1 MVNNPK
7 DIQKTLKEMKGI
19 KKEELDQAL
28 KEVDRAFEELRIEE
42 LKTKEKIIERRDYRM
57 KLKMVL
63 VMLITLVSVFAAI
76 FVSTIY
82 TGFVAPY
89 LIGIFTPIILSV
101 IYNFEPKN
109 KTGKK

>member
-28 KEVDRAFEELRIEE
+28 KKLDRAFEE

-109 KTGKK
+109 KTGKSR

>member
-7 DIQKTLKEMKGI
+7 DIQKTLKEIKGI

-28 KEVDRAFEELRIEE
+28 KEIDRAFEKLE
-42 LKTKEKIIERRDYRM
+42 TNEKIIERRDYRM

-76 FVSTIY
+76 FISTIY

>member
-7 DIQKTLKEMKGI
+7 DIQKTLKEMKEI
-19 KKEELDQAL
+19 KKEEL
-28 KEVDRAFEELRIEE
+28 DRAFEELRIEE

-76 FVSTIY
+76 FISTIY

-89 LIGIFTPIILSV
+89 LIGIFPPIILSV

>member
-19 KKEELDQAL
+19 KKEELDQEL
-28 KEVDRAFEELRIEE
+28 KELDRAFEE

-109 KTGKK
+109 KTGKSR

>member
-7 DIQKTLKEMKGI
+7 DIQKTLKEIKGI

-28 KEVDRAFEELRIEE
+28 KEIDRAFEKLE
-42 LKTKEKIIERRDYRM
+42 TNEKIIERRDYRM

-76 FVSTIY
+76 FISTIY

-109 KTGKK
+109 KTGKSR

>member
-7 DIQKTLKEMKGI
+7 DTQKTLKEMKGI

-28 KEVDRAFEELRIEE
+28 KELDRAFEE

-109 KTGKK
+109 KTGKSR

>member
-28 KEVDRAFEELRIEE
+28 KELDRAFEE

-76 FVSTIY
+76 FISTIY

-89 LIGIFTPIILSV
+89 LIGIFTAIILSV

-109 KTGKK
+109 KTGKSR

>member
-19 KKEELDQAL
+19 KKKELDQAL
-28 KEVDRAFEELRIEE
+28 KELDRAFEE

-109 KTGKK
+109 KTGKSR

>member
-28 KEVDRAFEELRIEE
+28 KEVDRAFEEL
-42 LKTKEKIIERRDYRM
+42 KTKEKIIERRDYRM

-76 FVSTIY
+76 FISTIY

>member
-28 KEVDRAFEELRIEE
+28 KELDRAFEE

-89 LIGIFTPIILSV
+89 LIGMFTPIILSV

-109 KTGKK
+109 KTGKSR

>member
-19 KKEELDQAL
+19 KKEELDQVL
-28 KEVDRAFEELRIEE
+28 KELDRAFEE

-109 KTGKK
+109 KTGKSR

>member
-28 KEVDRAFEELRIEE
+28 KELDRAFEE

-57 KLKMVL
+57 KLKMFL

-109 KTGKK
+109 KTGKSR

>member
-28 KEVDRAFEELRIEE
+28 KELDRAFEE

-76 FVSTIY
+76 FISTIY

-109 KTGKK
+109 KTGKSR

>member
-28 KEVDRAFEELRIEE
+28 KELDRAFEE

-57 KLKMVL
+57 KLKW
-63 VMLITLVSVFAAI
+63 F
-76 FVSTIY
+76 
-82 TGFVAPY
+82 
-89 LIGIFTPIILSV
+89 
-101 IYNFEPKN
+101 
-109 KTGKK
+109 

>member
-28 KEVDRAFEELRIEE
+28 KELDRAFEE

-89 LIGIFTPIILSV
+89 LIGISTPIILSV

-109 KTGKK
+109 KTGKSR

>member
-28 KEVDRAFEELRIEE
+28 KELDRAFEKLE
-42 LKTKEKIIERRDYRM
+42 TNEKIIERRDYRM

-76 FVSTIY
+76 FISTIY

>member
-7 DIQKTLKEMKGI
+7 DIQKTLQEMKGI

-28 KEVDRAFEELRIEE
+28 KELDRAFEE

-109 KTGKK
+109 KTGKSR

>member
-28 KEVDRAFEELRIEE
+28 KELDRAFEELKI
-42 LKTKEKIIERRDYRM
+42 KEKIIERRDYRM

-109 KTGKK
+109 KTGKSR

>member
-28 KEVDRAFEELRIEE
+28 KELDRAFEG

-109 KTGKK
+109 KTGKSR

>member
-7 DIQKTLKEMKGI
+7 DIQKTLKEIKGI

-28 KEVDRAFEELRIEE
+28 KEIDRAFEKLE
-42 LKTKEKIIERRDYRM
+42 TNEKIIERRDYRM